1 MMIRK
6 SWISFLL
13 LLSLFVVPADLFA
26 AGSERMKNVVTEIK
40 NQEIVVTAELVD
52 GFSREILNDIHD
64 GIPKDFYY
72 YLLLKRKQKNWFDE
86 EILAKTIR
94 YTVKYDTLK
103 KKYSIVQRDGER
115 VVESTVDD
123 VETMK
128 RLVSKIDRVK
138 LAPTRFLKSR
148 NRYYVSVKSQMKAAK
163 LPFYV
168 DYFLFFIPFLE
179 LDTPW
184 ADSDTLSVSR
194 GG

>member
-1 MMIRK
+1 MTKKM
-6 SWISFLL
+6 WFISFSLILL
-13 LLSLFVVPADLFA
+13 VVPEGLFA
-26 AGSERMKNVVTEIK
+26 AGSERIRNVVTEVK

-52 GFSREILNDIHD
+52 GFNREIIRDIHD

-103 KKYSIVQRDGER
+103 KKYAVVQREGER
-115 VVESTVDD
+115 TVENTVDD
-123 VETMK
+123 LETMK
-128 RLVSKIDRVK
+128 RIVSKIDQVK
-138 LAPTRFLKSR
+138 LAPVSVLRSR

-179 LDTPW
+179 IDTPW
-184 ADSDTLSVSR
+184 ADSDSLSVIR
-194 GG
+194 

>member
-1 MMIRK
+1 MTKKM
-6 SWISFLL
+6 WFISFSLILL
-13 LLSLFVVPADLFA
+13 VVPEGLFA
-26 AGSERMKNVVTEIK
+26 AGSERIRNVVTEVK

-52 GFSREILNDIHD
+52 GFNGEIIRDIHD

-103 KKYSIVQRDGER
+103 KKYAVVQREGER
-115 VVESTVDD
+115 TMENTVDD
-123 VETMK
+123 LETMK
-128 RLVSKIDRVK
+128 RIVSKIDQVK
-138 LAPTRFLKSR
+138 LAPVSVLRSR

-179 LDTPW
+179 IDTPW
-184 ADSDTLSVSR
+184 ADSDSLSVIR
-194 GG
+194 

>member
-1 MMIRK
+1 MTKIIGL
-6 SWISFLL
+6 ISLL
-13 LLSLFVVPADLFA
+13 LILLVVPEDLFA
-26 AGSERMKNVVTEIK
+26 AGSERIKNVVTEIK
-40 NQEIVVTAELVD
+40 NQEIVVTAELVG
-52 GFSREILNDIHD
+52 GFNREILNDIHD

-103 KKYSIVQRDGER
+103 KKYAVVQRDGER
-115 VVESTVDD
+115 VVENTVDD
-123 VETMK
+123 LETMK
-128 RLVSKIDRVK
+128 QLVSKIDQVK
-138 LAPTRFLKSR
+138 LAPVNVLRSR

-179 LDTPW
+179 IDTPW
-184 ADSDTLSVSR
+184 ADSDSLSVIR
-194 GG
+194 

>member
-1 MMIRK
+1 MTKKM
-6 SWISFLL
+6 WFISFFLILL
-13 LLSLFVVPADLFA
+13 VVPEGLFA
-26 AGSERMKNVVTEIK
+26 AGSERIKNVVTEVK

-52 GFSREILNDIHD
+52 GFNREIIRDIHD

-72 YLLLKRKQKNWFDE
+72 YLLLKRKQKSWFDE

-103 KKYSIVQRDGER
+103 KKYAVVQREGER
-115 VVESTVDD
+115 TVENTVDD
-123 VETMK
+123 LDTMK
-128 RLVSKIDRVK
+128 RIVSKIDQVK
-138 LAPTRFLKSR
+138 LAPVSVLRSR

-179 LDTPW
+179 IDTPW
-184 ADSDTLSVSR
+184 ADSDSLSVLR
-194 GG
+194 

>member
-1 MMIRK
+1 MTKKM
-6 SWISFLL
+6 WFISFFLILL
-13 LLSLFVVPADLFA
+13 VVPEGLFA
-26 AGSERMKNVVTEIK
+26 AGSERIRNVVTEVK

-52 GFSREILNDIHD
+52 GFNREIIRDIHD

-72 YLLLKRKQKNWFDE
+72 YLLLKRKQKSWFDE

-103 KKYSIVQRDGER
+103 KKYAVVQREGER
-115 VVESTVDD
+115 TVENTVDD
-123 VETMK
+123 LDTMK
-128 RLVSKIDRVK
+128 RIVSKIDQVK
-138 LAPTRFLKSR
+138 LAPVSVLRSR

-179 LDTPW
+179 IDTPW
-184 ADSDTLSVSR
+184 ADSDSLSVLR
-194 GG
+194 

>member
-1 MMIRK
+1 MTK
-6 SWISFLL
+6 KKWFISFFLILL
-13 LLSLFVVPADLFA
+13 VVPEGLFA
-26 AGSERMKNVVTEIK
+26 AGSERIRNVVTEVK

-52 GFSREILNDIHD
+52 GFNREIIRDIHD

-103 KKYSIVQRDGER
+103 KKYAVVQREGER
-115 VVESTVDD
+115 TVENTVDD
-123 VETMK
+123 LETMK
-128 RLVSKIDRVK
+128 RIVSKIDQVK
-138 LAPTRFLKSR
+138 LAPVSVLRSR

-179 LDTPW
+179 IDTPW
-184 ADSDTLSVSR
+184 ADSDSLSVIR
-194 GG
+194 

>member
-1 MMIRK
+1 MVHLF
-6 SWISFLL
+6 FLIL
-13 LLSLFVVPADLFA
+13 LVVPEGLFA
-26 AGSERMKNVVTEIK
+26 AGSERIRNVVTEVK

-52 GFSREILNDIHD
+52 GFNREIIRDIHD

-72 YLLLKRKQKNWFDE
+72 YLLLKRKQKSWFDE

-103 KKYSIVQRDGER
+103 KKYAVVQREGER
-115 VVESTVDD
+115 TVENTVDD
-123 VETMK
+123 LDTMK
-128 RLVSKIDRVK
+128 RIVSKIDQVK
-138 LAPTRFLKSR
+138 LAPVSVLRSR

-179 LDTPW
+179 IDTPW
-184 ADSDTLSVSR
+184 ADSDSLSVLR
-194 GG
+194 

>member
-1 MMIRK
+1 MTKKM
-6 SWISFLL
+6 WFISFFLILL
-13 LLSLFVVPADLFA
+13 VVPEGLFA
-26 AGSERMKNVVTEIK
+26 AGSERIRNVVTEVK

-52 GFSREILNDIHD
+52 GFNREIIRDIHD

-103 KKYSIVQRDGER
+103 KKYAVVQREGER
-115 VVESTVDD
+115 TVENTVDD
-123 VETMK
+123 IETMK
-128 RLVSKIDRVK
+128 RIVSKIDQVK
-138 LAPTRFLKSR
+138 LAPVSVLRSR

-179 LDTPW
+179 IDTPW
-184 ADSDTLSVSR
+184 ADSDSLSVIR
-194 GG
+194 

>member
-1 MMIRK
+1 MTKKM
-6 SWISFLL
+6 WFISFFLTLL
-13 LLSLFVVPADLFA
+13 VVPEGLFA
-26 AGSERMKNVVTEIK
+26 AGSERIRNVVTEVK

-52 GFSREILNDIHD
+52 GFNREIIRDIHD

-72 YLLLKRKQKNWFDE
+72 YLLLKRKQKSWFDE

-103 KKYSIVQRDGER
+103 KKYAVVQREGER
-115 VVESTVDD
+115 TVENTVDD
-123 VETMK
+123 LETMK
-128 RLVSKIDRVK
+128 RIVSKIDQVK
-138 LAPTRFLKSR
+138 LAPVSVLRSR

-179 LDTPW
+179 IDTPW
-184 ADSDTLSVSR
+184 ADSDSLSVIR
-194 GG
+194 

>member
-1 MMIRK
+1 MTK
-6 SWISFLL
+6 KKWFISFFLILL
-13 LLSLFVVPADLFA
+13 VVPEGLFA
-26 AGSERMKNVVTEIK
+26 AGSERIRNVVTEVK

-52 GFSREILNDIHD
+52 GFNREIIRDIHD

-72 YLLLKRKQKNWFDE
+72 YLLLKRKQKSWFDE

-103 KKYSIVQRDGER
+103 KKYAVVQREGER
-115 VVESTVDD
+115 TVENTVDD
-123 VETMK
+123 LETMK
-128 RLVSKIDRVK
+128 RIVSKIDQVK
-138 LAPTRFLKSR
+138 LAPVSVLRSR

-179 LDTPW
+179 IDTPW
-184 ADSDTLSVSR
+184 ADSDSLSVLR
-194 GG
+194 

>member
-1 MMIRK
+1 MTKKM
-6 SWISFLL
+6 WFISFFLILL
-13 LLSLFVVPADLFA
+13 VVPEGLFA
-26 AGSERMKNVVTEIK
+26 AGSERIRNVVTEVK

-52 GFSREILNDIHD
+52 GFNREIIRDIHD

-103 KKYSIVQRDGER
+103 KKYAVVQREGER
-115 VVESTVDD
+115 TVENTVDD
-123 VETMK
+123 LETMK
-128 RLVSKIDRVK
+128 RIVSKIDQVK
-138 LAPTRFLKSR
+138 LAPVSVLRSR

-184 ADSDTLSVSR
+184 ADSDSLSVTR
-194 GG
+194 GE

>member
-1 MMIRK
+1 MTKKM
-6 SWISFLL
+6 WFISFFLILL
-13 LLSLFVVPADLFA
+13 VVPEGLFA
-26 AGSERMKNVVTEIK
+26 AGSERIRNVVTEVK

-52 GFSREILNDIHD
+52 GFNREIIRDIHD

-72 YLLLKRKQKNWFDE
+72 YLLLKRKQKSWFDE

-103 KKYSIVQRDGER
+103 KKYAVVQREGER
-115 VVESTVDD
+115 TVENTVDD
-123 VETMK
+123 LETMK
-128 RLVSKIDRVK
+128 RIVSKIDQVK
-138 LAPTRFLKSR
+138 LAPVSVLRSR

-179 LDTPW
+179 IDTPW
-184 ADSDTLSVSR
+184 ADSDSLSVIR
-194 GG
+194 

>member
-1 MMIRK
+1 MTKKM
-6 SWISFLL
+6 WFISFFLILL
-13 LLSLFVVPADLFA
+13 VVPEGLFA
-26 AGSERMKNVVTEIK
+26 AGSERIRNVVTEVK

-52 GFSREILNDIHD
+52 GFNREIIRDIHD

-72 YLLLKRKQKNWFDE
+72 YLLLKRKQKSWFDE

-103 KKYSIVQRDGER
+103 KKYAVVQREGER
-115 VVESTVDD
+115 TVENTVDD
-123 VETMK
+123 LETMK
-128 RLVSKIDRVK
+128 RIVSKIDQVK
-138 LAPTRFLKSR
+138 LAPVSILRSR

-179 LDTPW
+179 IDTPW
-184 ADSDTLSVSR
+184 ADSDSLSVIR
-194 GG
+194 

>member
-1 MMIRK
+1 MMKRA
-6 SWISFLL
+6 SWTAFLL
-13 LLSLFVVPADLFA
+13 LLVLFLAPAQPFA
-26 AGSERMKNVVTEIK
+26 AGPERIKKVTTEII
-40 NQEIVVTAELVD
+40 NQEIVVSAELVD
-52 GFSREILNDIHD
+52 GFSREIINDIQD

-72 YLLLKRKQKNWFDE
+72 YLLLKRKQKSWFDE
-86 EILAKTIR
+86 EVLARTIR

-103 KKYSIVQRDGER
+103 KKYAIIQTDGER

-123 VETMK
+123 IETMK
-128 RLVSKIDRVK
+128 RLVAKIDHVP
-138 LAPTRFLKSR
+138 LAPISFLKSR

-168 DYFLFFIPFLE
+168 NYFLFFIPFLE

-184 ADSDTLSVSR
+184 ADSDILSINR

>member
-1 MMIRK
+1 MTKKM
-6 SWISFLL
+6 WFISFFLILL
-13 LLSLFVVPADLFA
+13 VVPEGLFA
-26 AGSERMKNVVTEIK
+26 AGSERIRNVVTEVK

-52 GFSREILNDIHD
+52 GFNREIIRDIHD

-72 YLLLKRKQKNWFDE
+72 YLLLKRKQKSWFDE

-103 KKYSIVQRDGER
+103 KKYAVVQREGER
-115 VVESTVDD
+115 TVENTVDD
-123 VETMK
+123 LETMK
-128 RLVSKIDRVK
+128 RIVSKIDQVK
-138 LAPTRFLKSR
+138 LAPVSVLRSR

-179 LDTPW
+179 IDTPW
-184 ADSDTLSVSR
+184 ADSDSLSVLR
-194 GG
+194 

>member
-1 MMIRK
+1 MTKKM
-6 SWISFLL
+6 WFISFFLILL
-13 LLSLFVVPADLFA
+13 VVPEGLFA
-26 AGSERMKNVVTEIK
+26 AGSERIRNVVTEVK

-52 GFSREILNDIHD
+52 GFNREIIRDIHD

-103 KKYSIVQRDGER
+103 KKYAVVQQEGER
-115 VVESTVDD
+115 TVENTVDD
-123 VETMK
+123 LETMK
-128 RLVSKIDRVK
+128 RIVSKIDQVK
-138 LAPTRFLKSR
+138 LAPVSVLRSR

-179 LDTPW
+179 IDTPW
-184 ADSDTLSVSR
+184 ADSDSLSVIR
-194 GG
+194 

>member
-1 MMIRK
+1 MTKKMRF
-6 SWISFLL
+6 ISFFLILL
-13 LLSLFVVPADLFA
+13 IVPEGLFA
-26 AGSERMKNVVTEIK
+26 AGSERIRNVVTEVK

-52 GFSREILNDIHD
+52 GFNREIIRDIHD

-103 KKYSIVQRDGER
+103 KKYAVVQREGER
-115 VVESTVDD
+115 TVENTVDD
-123 VETMK
+123 LETMK
-128 RLVSKIDRVK
+128 RIVSKIDQVK
-138 LAPTRFLKSR
+138 LAPVSVLRSR

-179 LDTPW
+179 IDTPW
-184 ADSDTLSVSR
+184 ADSDSLSVIR
-194 GG
+194 

>member
-1 MMIRK
+1 MTKKI
-6 SWISFLL
+6 WFISFFLILL
-13 LLSLFVVPADLFA
+13 VVPEGLFA
-26 AGSERMKNVVTEIK
+26 AGSERIRNVVTEVK

-52 GFSREILNDIHD
+52 GFNREIIRDIHD

-103 KKYSIVQRDGER
+103 KKYAVVQREGER
-115 VVESTVDD
+115 TVENTVDD
-123 VETMK
+123 LETMK
-128 RLVSKIDRVK
+128 RIVSKIDQVK
-138 LAPTRFLKSR
+138 LAPVSVLRSR

-179 LDTPW
+179 IDTPW
-184 ADSDTLSVSR
+184 ADSDSLSVIR
-194 GG
+194 

>member
-1 MMIRK
+1 MTKKM
-6 SWISFLL
+6 WFISFFLILL
-13 LLSLFVVPADLFA
+13 VVPERLFA
-26 AGSERMKNVVTEIK
+26 AGSERIRNVVTEVK

-52 GFSREILNDIHD
+52 GFNREIIRDIHD

-103 KKYSIVQRDGER
+103 KKYAVVQREGER
-115 VVESTVDD
+115 TMENTVDD
-123 VETMK
+123 LETMK
-128 RLVSKIDRVK
+128 RIVSKIDQVK
-138 LAPTRFLKSR
+138 LAPVSVLRSR

-179 LDTPW
+179 IDTPW
-184 ADSDTLSVSR
+184 ADSDSLSVIR
-194 GG
+194 

>member
-1 MMIRK
+1 MIKRK
-6 SWISFLL
+6 SLISFLIL
-13 LLSLFVVPADLFA
+13 FILFVPRPLFA
-26 AGSERMKNVVTEIK
+26 AGPERIKNVVTEIQ

-52 GFSREILNDIHD
+52 GFNREIINDLQD

-103 KKYSIVQRDGER
+103 KKYTIVQRDGER
-115 VVESTVDD
+115 VVENTVDD
-123 VETMK
+123 IDAMK
-128 RLVSKIDRVK
+128 RLIAKIDHVK
-138 LAPTRFLKSR
+138 LAPVSVLRSR

-168 DYFLFFIPFLE
+168 NYFLFFIPFLE

-184 ADSDTLSVSR
+184 ADSDTLSITR
-194 GG
+194 

>member
-1 MMIRK
+1 MKRK
-6 SWISFLL
+6 NLISFLL
-13 LLSLFVVPADLFA
+13 LLILFA
-26 AGSERMKNVVTEIK
+26 PKPLFATGSERIRNVVTEVID
-40 NQEIVVTAELVD
+40 QEIVVTAELVD
-52 GFSREILNDIHD
+52 GFNRQIINDIHD

-103 KKYSIVQRDGER
+103 KKYTIVQRDGER
-115 VVESTVDD
+115 VVENTVDD
-123 VETMK
+123 IEAMK
-128 RLVSKIDRVK
+128 RIVTKIDRVK
-138 LAPTRFLKSR
+138 LAPTSFLRSR
-148 NRYYVSVKSQMKAAK
+148 HRYYVSVKSQMKAAK

-179 LDTPW
+179 IDTPW

>member
-1 MMIRK
+1 MTKKKWFIFF
-6 SWISFLL
+6 FLIL
-13 LLSLFVVPADLFA
+13 LVVPEGLFA
-26 AGSERMKNVVTEIK
+26 AGSERIRNVVTEVK

-52 GFSREILNDIHD
+52 GFNREIIRDIHD

-103 KKYSIVQRDGER
+103 KKYAVVQREGER
-115 VVESTVDD
+115 TVENTVDD
-123 VETMK
+123 LETMK
-128 RLVSKIDRVK
+128 RIVSKIDQVK
-138 LAPTRFLKSR
+138 LAPVSVLRSR

-179 LDTPW
+179 IDTPW
-184 ADSDTLSVSR
+184 ADSDSLSVIR
-194 GG
+194 

>member
-1 MMIRK
+1 MTKKM
-6 SWISFLL
+6 WFISFFLILL
-13 LLSLFVVPADLFA
+13 VVPEGLFA
-26 AGSERMKNVVTEIK
+26 AGSERIRNVVTEVK

-52 GFSREILNDIHD
+52 GFNREIIRDIHD

-103 KKYSIVQRDGER
+103 KKYAVVQREGER
-115 VVESTVDD
+115 TVENTVDD
-123 VETMK
+123 LETMK
-128 RLVSKIDRVK
+128 RIVSKIDQVK
-138 LAPTRFLKSR
+138 LAPVSVLRSR

-179 LDTPW
+179 IDTPW
-184 ADSDTLSVSR
+184 ADSDSLSVIR
-194 GG
+194 

>member
-1 MMIRK
+1 MTKKM
-6 SWISFLL
+6 WFISFFLILL
-13 LLSLFVVPADLFA
+13 VVPEGLFA
-26 AGSERMKNVVTEIK
+26 AGSERIRNVVTEVK

-52 GFSREILNDIHD
+52 GFNREIIRDIHD

-103 KKYSIVQRDGER
+103 KKYAVVQREGER
-115 VVESTVDD
+115 TVENTVDD
-123 VETMK
+123 LETMK
-128 RLVSKIDRVK
+128 RIVSKIDQVK
-138 LAPTRFLKSR
+138 LAPVSVLKSR

-179 LDTPW
+179 IDTPW
-184 ADSDTLSVSR
+184 ADSDSLSVIR
-194 GG
+194 

>member
-1 MMIRK
+1 MTKKMW
-6 SWISFLL
+6 SLSFFLILL
-13 LLSLFVVPADLFA
+13 IVPEGLFA
-26 AGSERMKNVVTEIK
+26 AGSERIRNVVTEVK

-52 GFSREILNDIHD
+52 GFNREIIRDIHD

-103 KKYSIVQRDGER
+103 KKYAVVQREGER
-115 VVESTVDD
+115 TVENTVDD
-123 VETMK
+123 LETMK
-128 RLVSKIDRVK
+128 RIVSKIDQVK
-138 LAPTRFLKSR
+138 LAPVSVLRSR
-148 NRYYVSVKSQMKAAK
+148 NRYYASVKSQMKGAK

-179 LDTPW
+179 IDTPW
-184 ADSDTLSVSR
+184 ADSDSLSVTR

>member
-1 MMIRK
+1 MTKKM
-6 SWISFLL
+6 WFISFCLILL
-13 LLSLFVVPADLFA
+13 VVPEGLFA
-26 AGSERMKNVVTEIK
+26 AGSERIRNVVTEVK

-52 GFSREILNDIHD
+52 GFNREIIRDIHD

-72 YLLLKRKQKNWFDE
+72 YLLLKRKQKSWFDE

-103 KKYSIVQRDGER
+103 KKYAVVQREGER
-115 VVESTVDD
+115 TVENTVDD
-123 VETMK
+123 LETMK
-128 RLVSKIDRVK
+128 RIVSKIDQVK
-138 LAPTRFLKSR
+138 LAPVSVLRSR

-179 LDTPW
+179 IDTPW
-184 ADSDTLSVSR
+184 ADSDSLSVIR
-194 GG
+194 

>member
-1 MMIRK
+1 MTRK
-6 SWISFLL
+6 IGLISLL
-13 LLSLFVVPADLFA
+13 LILFTVPNNLFA
-26 AGSERMKNVVTEIK
+26 AGSERIKNVVTEIR

-52 GFSREILNDIHD
+52 GFNREIINDIHD

-103 KKYSIVQRDGER
+103 KKYTIVQRDGER
-115 VVESTVDD
+115 VVENTVDD
-123 VETMK
+123 IETMK
-128 RLVSKIDRVK
+128 RIVAKIDRVK
-138 LAPTRFLKSR
+138 LAPIRFLRPR

-163 LPFYV
+163 LPFYI

-184 ADSDTLSVSR
+184 ADSESLSISR
-194 GG
+194 EG

>member
-1 MMIRK
+1 MMKRK
-6 SWISFLL
+6 SLISLLL
-13 LLSLFVVPADLFA
+13 LLSLFVLPANLFA
-26 AGSERMKNVVTEIK
+26 AGSERIKNVVTEIK

-86 EILAKTIR
+86 EILAKTVR

-128 RLVSKIDRVK
+128 RLVSKIDHVK